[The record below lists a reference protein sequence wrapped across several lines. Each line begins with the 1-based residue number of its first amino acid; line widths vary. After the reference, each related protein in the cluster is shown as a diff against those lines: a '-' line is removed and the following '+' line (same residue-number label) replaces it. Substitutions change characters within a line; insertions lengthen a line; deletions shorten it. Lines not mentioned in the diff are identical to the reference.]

1 MKGGS
6 EHDEIEAALRTNPAL
21 EGADLDGY
29 ALLPCNCSHSRIGL
43 NGKNINPS
51 PEQLFGYDPG
61 TRTNIEHLL
70 GAP

>member
-1 MKGGS
+1 MKGRS
-6 EHDEIEAALRTNPAL
+6 EHDEIEAALRTGPAL

-29 ALLPCNCSHSRIGL
+29 ALLPRNRSHSRIRL

-51 PEQLFGYDPG
+51 PKQLFGDDPG
-61 TRTNIEHLL
+61 TRTNIEHLW